1 MKIIHGR
8 ADARW
13 LPSRFNF
20 ALFRLYAYVRMKL
33 ARPRAEDVS
42 LVVDRNQN
50 PIESAVLSTW
60 TTATIAC
67 YAAETLFDAWP
78 LPLALLAGI
87 PVAITC
93 LAVPIV
99 TLGLALRHRANNIP
113 LNSFVMMSLLIAAA
127 AYFARAQ
134 SWIRFAAWQFLG
146 AVTLNAIAAA
156 IVFLLRGSIAAMEDA
171 AGGITSEL

>member
-1 MKIIHGR
+1 MKVVHGR
-8 ADARW
+8 ADMRW

-33 ARPRAEDVS
+33 ATPVPADVT
-42 LVVDRNQN
+42 LVLDRNQN

-60 TTATIAC
+60 TTATLAC

-78 LPLALLAGI
+78 LPLALVAGI

-93 LAVPIV
+93 LEIPIV
-99 TLGLALRHRANNIP
+99 SIGLALRNRANNIA
-113 LNSFVMMSLLIAAA
+113 LNSFVLMSLLIAAA

-146 AVTLNAIAAA
+146 AVTLNAMAAVV
-156 IVFLLRGSIAAMEDA
+156 VFLLRGSIAEMESA